1 MTWLSYVYRGQQGL
15 LIGSLST
22 EKCPHDSPKQA
33 IMDLQSGLKLPVE
46 EAYAEGYIDSQQVR
60 FLPESAH
67 IEKGPAAEEG
77 FYLDHYSIVEFLGA
91 KMESRLEHRALN
103 GWSKYF
109 EKEDAALMDM
119 FIRDKSDLHTGDLII
134 TDDNLDE
141 EDRHFNR
148 YEVQLKYN
156 EGRYTALYL
165 ISRQVCANNELE
177 EKNVLYA
184 MKTSIRPNSANIVLR
199 MKFLHSHR
207 YIHRDVKLTN
217 ICIGSGQAV
226 ARIFLI
232 DYGDTVK
239 SGKKIRYGTPDA
251 FTLPF
256 WSLDAHKRGL
266 ARERGDA
273 ESWFYVLVELLAPGC
288 LPWNKMNAEADVQA
302 AKQTL
307 WSEGP
312 NLTSSP
318 HVHLLQ
324 ELIRIS
330 GNSFDH
336 ETAKMIA
343 RDGLDTNRSG
353 PLALEW
359 APPAVKINFQPLQQ
373 TSLKKLGARIAALK
387 KGQGKTSEKA
397 AKPAPADAVKKP
409 AEVPTKGAQPAP
421 EVPAQLTSKRKV
433 RPLKTLEKSVEQ
445 TKASKEMVTE
455 ARTGDGL
462 KGSARGRKQG
472 DPSPKRAIAVRKM
485 RSKEGQQNKPPV
497 APRRLT
503 TARRPANGGK
513 IRKK

>member
-1 MTWLSYVYRGQQGL
+1 MNL
-15 LIGSLST
+15 LDRNL
-22 EKCPHDSPKQA
+22 EKLREQTGAFKPA
-33 IMDLQSGLKLPVE
+33 TVF
-46 EAYAEGYIDSQQVR
+46 YIAMEVM
-60 FLPESAH
+60 SAL
-67 IEKGPAAEEG
+67 A
-77 FYLDHYSIVEFLGA
+77 
-91 KMESRLEHRALN
+91 
-103 GWSKYF
+103 
-109 EKEDAALMDM
+109 
-119 FIRDKSDLHTGDLII
+119 
-134 TDDNLDE
+134 
-141 EDRHFNR
+141 
-148 YEVQLKYN
+148 
-156 EGRYTALYL
+156 
-165 ISRQVCANNELE
+165 
-177 EKNVLYA
+177 
-184 MKTSIRPNSANIVLR
+184 
-199 MKFLHSHR
+199 FLHSHR